1 MSENK
6 KKCRQYNV
14 SYLNYGFIVS
24 PSNSQLPMC
33 LVCNKTLSNEAM
45 KPSRLQDHLQRMHPD
60 KRDKDLAYFS
70 NLREKFQKSSV
81 SNLLTTTST
90 KCDDGLIASYNVA
103 KLIAKAG
110 KSHTI
115 GEQLILPSVR
125 EILESVLHHSAS
137 SAANIIKK
145 VPLSNDS
152 VRRRID
158 EMAEDVEATLCQF
171 LQLTEF
177 SLQVDESTLP
187 GNEALLLAYVRFP
200 NDGNVRQE
208 MLFARSLITDTKGE
222 SIFRVVKSYFEE
234 KNIPLKHIISVAT
247 DGAPAMVGRHRGFIA
262 LLKKEIPDVI
272 AVHCVIHRQ
281 HLVAKN
287 LNARLH
293 QSLQYV
299 ITTVN
304 KIRSSALNDRL
315 FKKMCC
321 ENDEDYN
328 RLLLHTEVR
337 WLSKGACLNRF
348 WDLFDSVIQFLE
360 ERDTNLKDNLQNF
373 KTDIAYITDLFSKFN
388 EINLQLQGDDLN
400 MIKTKSVVSAFLRK
414 LSLWKQNF
422 GRQEFRQ
429 FPILAS
435 VNQQVEISFE
445 DTQLYC
451 EHLES
456 LANDFSVRFEDILS
470 MSIPRW
476 VLNPFQFSD
485 GASDIEIQEEL
496 AELSSNEQLKAN
508 FHEEQLTQ
516 FWLQPTIHHLYPK
529 VWACTKNLLIG
540 FPSSYLVERGFSAVA
555 NLMTK
560 KRNRLQITDRGDLRL
575 NLTKIEPNVR
585 KLAQAHQAQPSH

>member
-1 MSENK
+1 
-6 KKCRQYNV
+6 
-14 SYLNYGFIVS
+14 
-24 PSNSQLPMC
+24 
-33 LVCNKTLSNEAM
+33 
-45 KPSRLQDHLQRMHPD
+45 
-60 KRDKDLAYFS
+60 
-70 NLREKFQKSSV
+70 
-81 SNLLTTTST
+81 
-90 KCDDGLIASYNVA
+90 
-103 KLIAKAG
+103 
-110 KSHTI
+110 
-115 GEQLILPSVR
+115 
-125 EILESVLHHSAS
+125 
-137 SAANIIKK
+137 
-145 VPLSNDS
+145 
-152 VRRRID
+152 
-158 EMAEDVEATLCQF
+158 MAEDVEATLCQF

-208 MLFARSLITDTKGE
+208 MLFARNLITDTKGE

-360 ERDTNLKDNLQNF
+360 ERDTNLKYILQNF
-373 KTDIAYITDLFSKFN
+373 KTDI
-388 EINLQLQGDDLN
+388 G
-400 MIKTKSVVSAFLRK
+400 
-414 LSLWKQNF
+414 SL
-422 GRQEFRQ
+422 
-429 FPILAS
+429 
-435 VNQQVEISFE
+435 
-445 DTQLYC
+445 
-451 EHLES
+451 HH
-456 LANDFSVRFEDILS
+456 RF
-470 MSIPRW
+470 
-476 VLNPFQFSD
+476 VF
-485 GASDIEIQEEL
+485 
-496 AELSSNEQLKAN
+496 
-508 FHEEQLTQ
+508 
-516 FWLQPTIHHLYPK
+516 
-529 VWACTKNLLIG
+529 
-540 FPSSYLVERGFSAVA
+540 
-555 NLMTK
+555 
-560 KRNRLQITDRGDLRL
+560 
-575 NLTKIEPNVR
+575 
-585 KLAQAHQAQPSH
+585 